1 MCGIKSV
8 VRFLNY
14 WTLTVPEKAEIWPQD
29 WKRRQM
35 ISALTFKDLYLSRIE
50 ARNMLETAS
59 LVSPLKK

>member
-1 MCGIKSV
+1 
-8 VRFLNY
+8 
-14 WTLTVPEKAEIWPQD
+14 
-29 WKRRQM
+29 M